1 MTVKAEMVPMFRSGI
16 INDDIGPISKST
28 YEMHTEIFL
37 DASRHGDF
45 DQMRG
50 VSANVM
56 CGQAGYYGT
65 NAFSLL
71 LDMKAILNLEEKQL
85 TEEKAMD
92 LHFTEEDDNAMKIDI
107 DNNVRNIQSVDIGK
121 IDDDYS
127 LF

>member
-1 MTVKAEMVPMFRSGI
+1 
-16 INDDIGPISKST
+16 
-28 YEMHTEIFL
+28 MHTEIFL

-56 CGQAGYYGT
+56 CGQAGFYGT

-71 LDMKAILNLEEKQL
+71 LDMKAILQLEEKELAEQ
-85 TEEKAMD
+85 KAID
-92 LHFTEEDDNAMKIDI
+92 FGFVQEDDTAMKIDI
-107 DNNVRNIQSVDIGK
+107 DNNVRNIQSMDIGK
-121 IDDDYS
+121 TDDDYS